1 MVRLEVSITF
11 RNGRRWLDD
20 DHYVDMSCP
29 TTKWTTTLNFSVW
42 KKGEAAS
49 IGFYDR
55 KYFSWQRVL
64 PHKIAWKIAKK
75 QLQSHVRNL
84 NRELKKRGH
93 DLTLEMKI

>member
-1 MVRLEVSITF
+1 MVRLEVNITF

-29 TTKWTTTLNFSVW
+29 TTKWTTTLNFSAW
-42 KKGEAAS
+42 KKGEPAS

-55 KYFSWQRVL
+55 TYFSWQRVL
-64 PHKIAWKIAKK
+64 PTKVAYWIAKR
-75 QLQSHVRNL
+75 QLRSHVRNL

-93 DLTLEMKI
+93 SLTLEMKI